1 MIMDD
6 NAVIADILSH
16 ITLSNVRGVESAD
29 KWKDVISEFFCQAAD
44 DGEDGSEVEDMV
56 AESDDDWTTAET
68 VSVDVVKNAE
78 MGSDIVTRDDEDM
91 ELEKV
96 GKFK

>member
-1 MIMDD
+1 VPINRLDDSKRRKQVKSLRSLKFGEISMIMDY
-6 NAVIADILSH
+6 NAVIANILSH

-56 AESDDDWTTAET
+56 AESDDD
-68 VSVDVVKNAE
+68 
-78 MGSDIVTRDDEDM
+78 
-91 ELEKV
+91 
-96 GKFK
+96 